1 MQAKHFAGLGGL
13 LLLAA
18 CIPGWAPPGPWGVPS
33 FTRGVVGLFGLFLL
47 YRGWFQWN
55 FGRDGIIPDLRLWAQ
70 PKRSTRQLVAVGL
83 LCLLNGNI
91 VGNHVQFLPEP
102 TGLILSLFGMLML
115 TLGAYAWAVFEGPF
129 AIPVEPLESE

>member
-1 MQAKHFAGLGGL
+1 MSAPVRWGILGPGSIARKFAEGLQS
-13 LLLAA
+13 
-18 CIPGWAPPGPWGVPS
+18 AP
-33 FTRGVVGLFGLFLL
+33 
-47 YRGWFQWN
+47 
-55 FGRDGIIPDLRLWAQ
+55 DG
-70 PKRSTRQLVAVGL
+70 QLVAVGF

-129 AIPVEPLESE
+129 AIPVEPFESE